1 MRRFYPKVKKR
12 FCEGKAGFIQT
23 LSLNLHAWAG
33 SRSGPRLQSGCTL
46 PVCCCSRPWRMQQ
59 TGPAQNDK
67 GTQISFHGNTA
78 QHRGRPTA
86 KSWIAPRNPP
96 VGLVQS
102 HKELGAASRTAYRK
116 IIDNPAQHSGR
127 LGAELQRTWCRAVTS
142 LPMNHEQPG
151 VEPLA
156 IWCNTPHGLL
166 QAIGR
171 PHAAPWLAYCNPL
184 TDPMQ
189 HPIRPVAPPTKAQSD
204 KPQTRWI

>member
-59 TGPAQNDK
+59 PGPAQNDK

-86 KSWIAPRNPP
+86 KSWTTPRNTP

-102 HKELGAASRTAYRK
+102 HKELGA
-116 IIDNPAQHSGR
+116 
-127 LGAELQRTWCRAVTS
+127 ELQRTWCRAVGS

-189 HPIRPVAPPTKAQSD
+189 HPIRPVAPPTKAKSD